1 MLTLLQH
8 LPQGRK
14 EHTCIKCKMYSSVFY
29 NENEKN
35 ASMIRI
41 VSWIFSCE
49 DGDMDN
55 FQDTTCMFL
64 AP

>member
-1 MLTLLQH
+1 
-8 LPQGRK
+8 
-14 EHTCIKCKMYSSVFY
+14 MYSSVFY